1 MSVSKV
7 NIGVV
12 GAGSFA
18 DVWYLPILEMHPN
31 VQIQAICSPSG
42 TSAENLA
49 KKYTILSSFQS
60 YKEMFEKAELD
71 GICIVTPN
79 ESHHDI
85 AVEASKRG
93 IHVMCEKPLAMDQHE
108 AHSMVK
114 AAEENKIIH
123 GVNFT
128 YRENPAVKKLKELL
142 EEGFIGKVYDGKFQ
156 YTGAYGLSGPPGWRG
171 TKLKG
176 GTGGVIADLGSH
188 LIDLVQFVLGE
199 NVSSVQSTLSFLHEG
214 KLKMI
219 HDMDSHDQ
227 SADSV
232 YFNGSF
238 PSGVHGSFYTSW
250 ISSQGNRSQTIE
262 LSFFGSEGAIQLLSS
277 ELGVQLTYSQ
287 GTGPWQEIDLED
299 VMKWDDMAEP
309 SEVRFRPWR
318 LTNRNEIWKW
328 INVILERKNSERLFL
343 PGIPNFR
350 DGYSVQKVID
360 AVIQSAYL
368 GKVVSVKEITT
379 PKSQ

>member
-1 MSVSKV
+1 MSVCKV

-12 GAGSFA
+12 GAGSFTA
-18 DVWYLPILEMHPN
+18 LWYLPILEKHPN

-42 TSAENLA
+42 TSAETLL
-49 KKYTILSSFQS
+49 KKYNILSSYQS

-79 ESHHDI
+79 ASHHDI
-85 AVEASKRG
+85 AVEAAKRG
-93 IHVMCEKPLAMDQHE
+93 IHVMCEKPLAMTHVE
-108 AHSMVK
+108 ARSMLE
-114 AAEENKIIH
+114 AAKENEIVH

-128 YRENPAVKKLKELL
+128 YRENPAVKKVKELL

-171 TKLKG
+171 TKSKG
-176 GTGGVIADLGSH
+176 GAGGVLADLGSH

-199 NVSSVQSTLSFLHEG
+199 NVSSVQSSLSFLHEG
-214 KLKMI
+214 ELKTI
-219 HDMDSHDQ
+219 HGMDKYDQ

-232 YFNGSF
+232 YFNGTFS
-238 PSGVHGSFYTSW
+238 SGAHGSFYTSW
-250 ISSQGNRSQTIE
+250 ISSQGNRGQTIE
-262 LSFFGSEGAIQLLSS
+262 LSLFGSEGAIQLLSS
-277 ELGVQLTYSQ
+277 ELGIQLTYSK
-287 GTGPWQEIDLED
+287 GTGPWQEIDLEN

-309 SEVRFRPWR
+309 SEERFRPWH

-343 PGIPNFR
+343 PGIPSFG

-368 GKVVSVKEITT
+368 GKVVSVKEITK
-379 PKSQ
+379 PRSY

>member
-1 MSVSKV
+1 MSVSNI

-18 DVWYLPILEMHPN
+18 DLWYLPILERHPN
-31 VQIQAICSPSG
+31 VHIQAICSPSG

-49 KKYTILSSFQS
+49 KKYTIHSSYQS

-128 YRENPAVKKLKELL
+128 YRENPGVQKLKELL
-142 EEGFIGKVYDGKFQ
+142 ERGFIGIVYDGKFQ

-171 TKLKG
+171 TKSKG
-176 GTGGVIADLGSH
+176 GTGGVLADLGSH

-199 NVSSVQSTLSFLHEG
+199 NVRSVQSSLSFLHEG

-219 HDMDSHDQ
+219 HDMDNYDQ

-232 YFNGSF
+232 YFNGTFS
-238 PSGVHGSFYTSW
+238 SGAHGSFYTSW
-250 ISSQGNRSQTIE
+250 ISSQGNRGQTIE
-262 LSFFGSEGAIQLLSS
+262 LSFFGSEGTIQFLSS
-277 ELGVQLTYSQ
+277 ELGVQLKYAHGKGQ
-287 GTGPWQEIDLED
+287 WQEIHLEN
-299 VMKWDDMAEP
+299 VIKWDDMAEP
-309 SEVRFRPWR
+309 NEGRFRPWR

-328 INVILERKNSERLFL
+328 LDLILKRKKSERRLL
-343 PGIPNFR
+343 TGIPNFR

-368 GKVVSVKEITT
+368 GKVVSVKEIT
-379 PKSQ
+379 KSKSH